1 MCADSS
7 TKLIFIP
14 TWVLAF
20 YAHNNFPLHRALIV
34 LCCSLCYF
42 WQNGNCFLGWNGVS
56 AKFFSIPSKIYYSRA
71 KLENNNNLARNW
83 KKLQGTP
90 ISTQEKVSVL
100 SKIAERATD
109 YFPVLFCTFLASF
122 IKQPAWLNGRSF
134 VSYMR
139 GPGFNPPRGNFSN
152 DSFFIKII
160 FNQSGVRSPL
170 QGVNFFL

>member
-1 MCADSS
+1 MRKIL
-7 TKLIFIP
+7 KLCGKKISLPRFEWAKP
-14 TWVLAF
+14 WG
-20 YAHNNFPLHRALIV
+20 IV

-134 VSYMR
+134 ASYER
-139 GPGFNPPRGNFSN
+139 GPGVNPPRGNFSAQL
-152 DSFFIKII
+152 K
-160 FNQSGVRSPL
+160 QPGPPP
-170 QGVNFFL
+170 

>member
-1 MCADSS
+1 MTALMEHSRAQPRECSGLSKKLMS
-7 TKLIFIP
+7 TM
-14 TWVLAF
+14 
-20 YAHNNFPLHRALIV
+20 V

-109 YFPVLFCTFLASF
+109 YFPVLFCTFLAPF
-122 IKQPAWLNGRSF
+122 NKYPAWLNGRSF
-134 VSYMR
+134 ASYAR
-139 GPGFNPPRGNFSN
+139 GPGFNPPRGNFFN

-170 QGVNFFL
+170 QGVNFFI